1 MPSQKPSSSSSL
13 FYIKICLRLQSNRLR
28 YSLVVHMWG
37 GGGDEGVEGM
47 RGLRGGLGR
56 GVPSVKAFKFYPLTS
71 IIKQKIINS
80 LPY

>member
-37 GGGDEGVEGM
+37 GGDEGVEGM

-56 GVPSVKAFKFYPLTS
+56 GVPSVKAFKFYPLT
-71 IIKQKIINS
+71 
-80 LPY
+80 